1 MFSAHLFDYSSKPL
15 YYHPD
20 KNHIIIVTTTWKRHT
35 FSPNL
40 GHVYIYIKNGR
51 ERTWG
56 SRRNKR
62 QARFE
67 PKNHMCIVLFFFTVG
82 KRRGPSLTETV
93 YGVRTRTV
101 HSLWGKKLTERKKNT
116 KLRHAYIIIIIGY
129 LTTSHSST
137 KECVTPFFLFSL

>member
-35 FSPNL
+35 FPPNL

-67 PKNHMCIVLFFFTVG
+67 PKNHMCIVLCFFFFYGGEKEGAVING
-82 KRRGPSLTETV
+82 NRVWGPDTNSTQLM
-93 YGVRTRTV
+93 
-101 HSLWGKKLTERKKNT
+101 GKKAHREKK
-116 KLRHAYIIIIIGY
+116 KHQAQARVHHYHHRI
-129 LTTSHSST
+129 SHHES
-137 KECVTPFFLFSL
+137 

>member
-67 PKNHMCIVLFFFTVG
+67 PKNHMCIVLFFFYGGEKEGAVING
-82 KRRGPSLTETV
+82 NRVWGPDTNSTQLM
-93 YGVRTRTV
+93 
-101 HSLWGKKLTERKKNT
+101 GKKAHREKHQAQARVHHYHH
-116 KLRHAYIIIIIGY
+116 RI
-129 LTTSHSST
+129 SHHES
-137 KECVTPFFLFSL
+137 

>member
-35 FSPNL
+35 FPPNL

-67 PKNHMCIVLFFFTVG
+67 PKNHMCIVLFFL
-82 KRRGPSLTETV
+82 R
-93 YGVRTRTV
+93 
-101 HSLWGKKLTERKKNT
+101 WGKGGG
-116 KLRHAYIIIIIGY
+116 RH
-129 LTTSHSST
+129 
-137 KECVTPFFLFSL
+137 

>member
-35 FSPNL
+35 FPPQSWAC
-40 GHVYIYIKNGR
+40 VYIKRMGGR
-51 ERTWG
+51 GRG
-56 SRRNKR
+56 
-62 QARFE
+62 ARE
-67 PKNHMCIVLFFFTVG
+67 EINAKLDSNQKTTCVLCFVFFLRWG

-101 HSLWGKKLTERKKNT
+101 HSLWGKKLTERKNT

-129 LTTSHSST
+129 LTTGHSST
-137 KECVTPFFLFSL
+137 KECVTPFFLFFL